1 MDLRRHADMSK
12 PGEKPRVRKKSEE
25 PAPKVQPPPTDIDY
39 RERAR
44 ARLADARELLAKGD
58 DKSLE
63 YACLELRKAI
73 EALAYARVKMYRRDL
88 SDETLEEWNAVELL
102 KRLAKL
108 DPASDGDRKMEIP
121 DAAGDY
127 ANGIVLNDFRL
138 TYRWAS
144 KNYRALGNFLHE
156 RKLVDLE
163 RSGDFHPAKA
173 RRTANRV
180 VVEIERVLSSNAPD
194 LQITRPFAVYCEC
207 GSLMQFQATPDQ
219 VTSRVPCLGCRKFYE
234 ITLALNA
241 NGKHNVI
248 ELR

>member
-12 PGEKPRVRKKSEE
+12 PGKKPQVRKKSGE

-108 DPASDGDRKMEIP
+108 DPASDGDRKMEIL

-127 ANGIVLNDFRL
+127 ANGIVLN
-138 TYRWAS
+138 
-144 KNYRALGNFLHE
+144 GNFLHE